1 MREIK
6 FDIKIR
12 HIETG
17 NTFRE
22 VFTLDEIISGSK
34 LYAKGIQEVVFKRQ
48 FTGLKDKNGEGMDVF
63 GGDIF
68 EAVFKDCPDGFSML
82 GKETKVI
89 FVKAIVV
96 FKFGA
101 FYVEIIDPITK
112 QTIYKLLS
120 LFLQNEEKVVIGN
133 IYDGFIPRSELNE
146 GE

>member
-1 MREIK
+1 MTEIK

-22 VFTLDEIISGSK
+22 IMTLDEIMTSGK
-34 LYAKGIQEVVFKRQ
+34 LYTKDIQEVVFKRQ
-48 FTGLKDKNGEGMDVF
+48 FTGLKDKNGEGIDIF
-63 GGDIF
+63 CGDIF
-68 EAVFKDCPDGFSML
+68 EAVFKDCPDGFSIL

-120 LFLQNEEKVVIGN
+120 VFLQNEEKVVIGN
-133 IYDGFIPRSELNE
+133 IYENQELLS
-146 GE
+146 